1 MKEKT
6 IQSIRAVFDTFE
18 SFGNLFISGPP
29 WNKESAQ
36 FKKELRNSNQY
47 NIWRRAVLMRD
58 NYTCVKCGE
67 DRRSMMEVDHI
78 KPFSLYP
85 DLRFAIDNGRTL
97 CINCHKK
104 TASYGGAIKKWKK

>member
-6 IQSIRAVFDTFE
+6 IHLVEGVLGILE

-29 WNKESAQ
+29 WNKESAE

-47 NIWRRAVLMRD
+47 AIWRRAILTRD
-58 NYTCVKCGE
+58 NYTCIECGD

-97 CINCHKK
+97 CIDCHKK
-104 TASYGGAIKKWKK
+104 TSSYGGGIKKWK